1 MKKTATV
8 IISAI
13 LALMMVCTISV
24 IGFAKVFDESTTAP
38 TTKATDTTKAADTT
52 KATPTTDP
60 QNAKNTTTKKA
71 EESTTKKSAEDLI
84 KDLSSAVDKLGSTT
98 LPNSVTEDNADV
110 VTNPSGVTAVQD
122 DDAGTTK
129 AAVSSTRKAAAVSS
143 RVPNTGSSVVAP
155 VVALLA
161 LAAGTVAVVKTKKNE
176 D

>member
-24 IGFAKVFDESTTAP
+24 IGFAKVVDESTTAP

-60 QNAKNTTTKKA
+60 QNAKNSTTKKA
-71 EESTTKKSAEDLI
+71 EESTTKKSAEDLL

-122 DDAGTTK
+122 DDATSK